1 MSTVPGISP
10 SRMAALRE
18 LTVPA
23 QTAATFFMTFG
34 RALRTCRLY
43 RPDNPIVVSVR
54 DELYATLNEA
64 LAAFGAWRFRI
75 TPYEIWL
82 VDEAVVRAKVVRPGE
97 DYIPSPE
104 EKLPFL
110 LYRDGVRTLT
120 LLPDLLRG
128 DFDAL
133 FNAMLTVSVGL
144 NTQDDI
150 VTLLWQANTVRLR
163 IEAVPLTQTIYLH
176 ARRPTG
182 GGRRG
187 GHQGQSYAWSPVGN
201 EIRADIGQ
209 LEGAAAG
216 LHKDT
221 FDDWPLPRDA
231 VDVAEAFTKLDRSM
245 QFVRSKL
252 LMEWAA
258 ESSIDWQMD
267 AEILLEKI
275 NALDPDPRTRA
286 ALANAVIT
294 WLVAALQRCAWDE
307 SRQALTLLRRFDPGD
322 GVTDEGLMQSM
333 DGLDTDA
340 ISEQLDES
348 TNEEQSK
355 FFALA
360 VTIGRPAIDLACAV
374 MAASQKSRTRAAA
387 CTMLAYLCAD
397 QPGLLETWLA
407 DSRWYVVRNTV
418 FVLGQIGGEEVL
430 PMLQVAAHHPE
441 SRVRR
446 AVVQALGNCP
456 GPDRV
461 PLLLAQLG
469 TRDGQLLAATLN
481 MLGRFKSAIAA
492 RALLRQI
499 EAPDFDS
506 RPADVQRALFTAVGD
521 MGDDEIVPRLE
532 ELLHR
537 GGWFARPTN
546 QRTGVARTLQK
557 IGTAAALAA
566 LENGLNSRSEAV
578 RLACLEAYEMR
589 SS

>member
-1 MSTVPGISP
+1 MSIIPGISP

-18 LTVPA
+18 LTPPA

-54 DELYATLNEA
+54 DELYAALNNA
-64 LAAFGAWRFRI
+64 LATFGSWRFRI

-133 FNAMLTVSVGL
+133 FNSMLAVSVGL
-144 NTQDDI
+144 NTQDDV

-182 GGRRG
+182 RKRG
-187 GHQGQSYAWSPVGN
+187 AYQGQSFAWSPVGS

-209 LEGAAAG
+209 VEGAAAG

-221 FDDWPLPRDA
+221 FDDWPLPREA
-231 VDVAEAFTKLDRSM
+231 VDVADAFTRLDRSM

-252 LMEWAA
+252 LMEWTA

-267 AEILLEKI
+267 AQILLEKI
-275 NALDPDPRTRA
+275 HALDPDPRTRA

-294 WLVAALQRCAWDE
+294 WLVDALQRCSWDE

-322 GVTDEGLMQSM
+322 GATDEALLQSM

-340 ISEQLDES
+340 ITEKLDES
-348 TNEEQSK
+348 SNEEQSR

-387 CTMLAYLCAD
+387 CTMLAYLCSD
-397 QPGLLETWLA
+397 QPELLEGWLA

-418 FVLGQIGGEEVL
+418 FVLGQIGGESVL

-469 TRDGQLLAATLN
+469 TRDGQLLSATLN
-481 MLGRFKSAIAA
+481 MLGRFKSSIAA

-506 RPADVQRALFTAVGD
+506 RPADVQRALFTALGD

-532 ELLHR
+532 ELLHK

-557 IGTAAALAA
+557 IGTEKAMAV
-566 LENGLNSRSEAV
+566 LESGLSARSEAV

-589 SS
+589 ST